1 MTFTHRQDELCE
13 ILLRT
18 GCLEFGTFKLSNG
31 TLSPYYVDLR
41 LIPSD
46 PQTFQNII
54 AMYRSVVEPTL
65 IKHAQRLA
73 GVPSGGVAYATVLA
87 FELSKPLLHI
97 RRETKGHGHEKR
109 IEGLLKPGDNVLL
122 LDDITT
128 SGKSIVEAAEVIRA
142 EGGAVAD
149 AVVLLDRQQGGE
161 EALRKNGIHL
171 HAFTT
176 MRRMAD
182 KLLSLGTIDERQ
194 HKEIIGQIIS

>member
-1 MTFTHRQDELCE
+1 MHRQDELCE

-18 GCLEFGTFKLSNG
+18 GCLEFGTFKLSTG
-31 TLSPYYVDLR
+31 ILSPYYVDLR

-46 PQTFQNII
+46 PQAFQNII
-54 AMYRSVVEPTL
+54 AMYRSVVEPAM
-65 IKHAQRLA
+65 IKHVQRLA
-73 GVPSGGVAYATVLA
+73 GVPTGGVAYATVLA
-87 FELSKPLLHI
+87 YELSKSLLHI
-97 RRETKGHGHEKR
+97 RKDLKGHVYER
-109 IEGLLKPGDNVLL
+109 RVEGLLQPGDNVLL

-128 SGKSIVEAAEVIRA
+128 SGKNIVEAAEVIRA
-142 EGGAVAD
+142 EGGVVGE

-161 EALRKNGIHL
+161 EALRKTGIRL

-194 HKEIIGQIIS
+194 HKEIVGQIIS